1 MKYKQKKKLGIE
13 SFSSILFLFLF
24 KKYIYKQEKEVITGL
39 SSLLYLVPR
48 EFDKNIQVTTLL
60 KKQST

>member
-13 SFSSILFLFLF
+13 SFPSILFLFLF